1 MIPALQI
8 RRGEAADVDA
18 VSRLLTETWH
28 HTYDALMGAEAV
40 TRMTEAW
47 HRPAVLA
54 NQLGRTRSA
63 FLVAEAE
70 SGIVGH
76 AYARQTAPGT
86 LFLARLYVHPAHQRG
101 GIGTELLTHL
111 LPLFPKA
118 RQIEL
123 SVVKQNLA
131 AVEFYRRYEFA
142 MISESVED
150 GAALLLMRRRVIN
163 PLAN

>member
-8 RRGEAADVDA
+8 RRGEAADIEA

-28 HTYDALMGAEAV
+28 HTYDALMGPEAV
-40 TRMTEAW
+40 TRMTGAW
-47 HRPAVLA
+47 HRPEVLA
-54 NQLGRTRSA
+54 QQLGRIRSA

-70 SGIVGH
+70 SRIVGH
-76 AYARQTAPGT
+76 AFARMTTPAT
-86 LFLARLYVHPAHQRG
+86 LFLARLYVHPGHQRS

-118 RQIEL
+118 KRIEL
-123 SVVKQNLA
+123 SVVKQNEA
-131 AVEFYRRYEFA
+131 AVAFYRRYEFRVL
-142 MISESVED
+142 SESVED

-163 PLAN
+163 PLGG

>member
-1 MIPALQI
+1 MIPSLQI
-8 RRGEAADVDA
+8 RRGEAADIDA

-28 HTYDALMGAEAV
+28 HTYDALMGPEAV
-40 TRMTEAW
+40 TRMSEAW
-47 HRPAVLA
+47 HRPTVLA

-63 FLVAEAE
+63 FLVAEAD
-70 SGIVGH
+70 SQIIGH
-76 AYARQTAPGT
+76 AYARMPAPAT

-101 GIGTELLTHL
+101 GVGTELLTHL

-118 RQIEL
+118 KRLEL

-142 MISESVED
+142 VISESVED
-150 GAALLLMRRRVIN
+150 GAALLLMRRRVLN
-163 PLAN
+163 PLA